1 LEDVPDGA
9 DETQNKV
16 LKKEGEIKLEKG
28 KDHIE
33 LGKDLDLIDIDRAAK
48 VSGSRFYYLKNQ
60 AVELEFALINYVLDI
75 VKKEGFKPI
84 IPPILIKDEM
94 AWGTGHFEAVNDDAY
109 RTKTDEM
116 VVVGTSEQSIL
127 PYFAGE
133 IIENLPQRFIGFST
147 CLRREAGSYGKDVKG
162 ILRVHQFDKLE
173 MFSFCKP
180 EDSKK
185 EHELIVSLEE
195 KIMQGLGLPYQV
207 MALCGGDLSLPSAE
221 TIDIETWMPG
231 QESYR
236 ETHSS
241 SNCTDFQARRL
252 NIRYKTE
259 DGSNKFVHTLNGT
272 AAAIGRMLIAIFENY
287 QQEDGSIKV
296 PEVLQKYVDFKVI
309 TLPNTK

>member
-1 LEDVPDGA
+1 MNELEKISMETEIPLIEDSAESLGSKYYNIRAGKFGIFSVFSFHSTKTITCGEGGIILTDNENLFKRAKFLRDHGRSDKNPYDILEVSQKYMPDNLRAALVYAQFNRIEEIIQKKREIFKKYKEKLNDLED
-9 DETQNKV
+9 
-16 LKKEGEIKLEKG
+16 L
-28 KDHIE
+28 
-33 LGKDLDLIDIDRAAK
+33 
-48 VSGSRFYYLKNQ
+48 
-60 AVELEFALINYVLDI
+60 
-75 VKKEGFKPI
+75 
-84 IPPILIKDEM
+84 
-94 AWGTGHFEAVNDDAY
+94 
-109 RTKTDEM
+109 
-116 VVVGTSEQSIL
+116 
-127 PYFAGE
+127 
-133 IIENLPQRFIGFST
+133 
-147 CLRREAGSYGKDVKG
+147 
-162 ILRVHQFDKLE
+162 
-173 MFSFCKP
+173 SFN
-180 EDSKK
+180 EDSSSVYNGVWATSVIFGKK
-185 EHELIVSLEE
+185 YNITKE